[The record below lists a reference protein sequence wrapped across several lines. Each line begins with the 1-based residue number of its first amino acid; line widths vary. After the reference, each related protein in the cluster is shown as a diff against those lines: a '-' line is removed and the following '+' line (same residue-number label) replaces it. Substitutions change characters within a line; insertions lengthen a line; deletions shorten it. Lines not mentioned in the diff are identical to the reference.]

1 MPPPP
6 PPSPTRPADASAAAR
21 AVRRRAGFARD
32 PDDRVVGGVCA
43 GLAARLGVDALL
55 LRLATVVLAL
65 AGGVGVLLYLVAWL
79 LADDEPLRPP
89 RAVTTQQNVA
99 VGLVVLGVL
108 LLLRDLDLWLGDGVV
123 LPVLLGAVGS
133 VVLWSRGD
141 ADDHERWTRL
151 GGRIPGNPV
160 QVLLA
165 DRSARVRLLVG
176 AGLVAVG
183 VTAFLATSEAV
194 VALRQVGAA
203 VLATLAGATLVLG
216 PWVSRLVSEL
226 GEERAERVRTEERA
240 EVAAHLHDSVLQT
253 LALIQRAGTDPR
265 RMAQLARSQ
274 ERELRAWLYGRHEPA
289 EATTL
294 RALLHQAVAEVEA
307 DHDLVVDLVVV
318 GDHPAGGDVG
328 ALVAAVREALVN
340 VARHAGVD
348 HAACYVEVE
357 PGAATAFVRDR
368 GSGFD
373 ADAVPDD
380 RRGVA
385 DSVRGRLA
393 RHGGRATLRTA
404 PGTGTEWELVLPLEA
419 PDTQEQR

>member
-1 MPPPP
+1 
-6 PPSPTRPADASAAAR
+6 
-21 AVRRRAGFARD
+21 VRRRAGFARH
-32 PDDRVVGGVCA
+32 PDDRVVVGVCA

-65 AGGVGVLLYLVAWL
+65 AGGVGVMLYLAAWL
-79 LADDEPLRPP
+79 LADDEQSRPP
-89 RAVTTQQNVA
+89 RPVTTQQNVA

-108 LLLRDLDLWLGDGVV
+108 LLLRDLDLWFGDGVV
-123 LPVLLGAVGS
+123 LPVLLGAAGS
-133 VVLWSRGD
+133 VVIWSRGD
-141 ADDHERWTRL
+141 ADDRERWTRL

-160 QVLLA
+160 QVMLA

-176 AGLVAVG
+176 AGLVAIG

-203 VLATLAGATLVLG
+203 VLATLAGAVLVLG
-216 PWVSRLVSEL
+216 PWVARLVSEL
-226 GEERAERVRTEERA
+226 GEERAERVRTEERT

-253 LALIQRAGTDPR
+253 LALIQRAGTEPR

-274 ERELRAWLYGRHEPA
+274 ERELRAWLYGRREPA
-289 EATTL
+289 DATTL
-294 RALLHQAVAEVEA
+294 RVLLDDTVAEVEVS
-307 DHDLVVDLVVV
+307 HELVVELVVV
-318 GDHPAGGDVG
+318 GDAPADGEVA

-348 HAACYVEVE
+348 RAAVYVEVE
-357 PGAATAFVRDR
+357 PGDVTAFVRDR
-368 GSGFD
+368 GRGFD

-393 RHGGRATLRTA
+393 RHGGRATLTTA
-404 PGTGTEWELVLPLEA
+404 PGAGTEWELVLPL
-419 PDTQEQR
+419 PGTDPQEQR